1 MRMTLD
7 ALPVGASAVV
17 TALRSTG
24 AQRRRM
30 LDLGFVPGSC
40 VRALHVSPWS
50 DPVAYG
56 VRGAVIA
63 LRREDAGGVQIEML
77 RFFRRDRPMPNEAHI
92 IALAGN
98 PNVGK
103 STVFNTLTGLRQHTG
118 NWPGKT
124 VAAARGDLTYGG
136 ERFTLVDLP
145 GTYSLFPN
153 SAEEEIA
160 RDYLCSGEA
169 EAVLILA
176 DATCLER
183 SLNLVL
189 QTLEAADVPAVVCV
203 NLLDEAAKKGIV
215 LDLPALSHALGAPV
229 VGTAASCGEGL
240 DKLRAALAAAVREKP
255 RQRETAV
262 EYPRAVERAVR
273 VLEPALAPF
282 AREQSRF
289 YALRLLEDDALFFA
303 RFGADLPALA
313 AERIGEVCV
322 RARAELGELTGD
334 ALRDALVGALSAHAT
349 ALVRLCERRDET
361 AAQRRDRRLDRLL
374 TSRATGIPVMLA
386 LFGAI
391 LWLTV
396 EGANVPSQLLSR
408 ALFSAQEPLRE
419 LLAFLPPFWRGAL
432 VDGMY
437 RTLAWVVSV
446 MLPPMA
452 IFFPLFTLLEDVGYL
467 PRVAFVL
474 DRCFARAGAH
484 GRQSLTMCM
493 GLGCNACGVTGCR
506 IIDSPRERLIA
517 MLTNSLVP
525 CNGRFPLLI
534 TLLTAF
540 LSGEAMLGASA
551 GLLASLV
558 LSVCVTL
565 LVSRLLSAT
574 LLRGESSAFSLELP
588 PYRRPRVGQV
598 LVRSLLDRTVFVLGR
613 AVTVAAPAGLLIY
626 LLGNCTVGGTTL
638 LAHGAAAL
646 DPLGRALGLDGMI
659 LLAFLLGFPANE
671 IVLPIL
677 LMGYS
682 SAGTLVDGASLA
694 ELKTMLQAN
703 GWTGTTALCMLL
715 FSLFHF
721 PCGTTTLT
729 LARESKS
736 LKWTLVGVALPT
748 AVGMTVCFAV
758 HLAATWL
765 KI

>member
-1 MRMTLD
+1 
-7 ALPVGASAVV
+7 
-17 TALRSTG
+17 
-24 AQRRRM
+24 
-30 LDLGFVPGSC
+30 
-40 VRALHVSPWS
+40 
-50 DPVAYG
+50 
-56 VRGAVIA
+56 
-63 LRREDAGGVQIEML
+63 
-77 RFFRRDRPMPNEAHI
+77 MPNEAHI

-103 STVFNTLTGLRQHTG
+103 STVFNALTGLRQHTG

-215 LDLPALSHALGAPV
+215 LDLPALSRALGVPV

-240 DKLRAALAAAVREKP
+240 DELHAALAAAVREKP
-255 RQRETAV
+255 RRKETAV

-452 IFFPLFTLLEDVGYL
+452 IFFPLFTLLEDLGFL
-467 PRVAFVL
+467 PRVAFHL
-474 DRCFARAGAH
+474 DRCFQRCRACGKQA
-484 GRQSLTMCM
+484 LCMCM
-493 GLGCNACGVTGCR
+493 GLGCNAVGVMGCR
-506 IIDSPRERLIA
+506 IIQSPRERLIA
-517 MLTNSLVP
+517 ILTNALVP
-525 CNGRFPLLI
+525 CNGRFPTLI
-534 TLLTAF
+534 ALISMFFVLVEGPVGSLA
-540 LSGEAMLGASA
+540 GAAMMLG
-551 GLLASLV
+551 LIV
-558 LSVCVTL
+558 LCVGVTL
-565 LVSRLLSAT
+565 GCSRLLSAT
-574 LLRGESSAFSLELP
+574 VLKGVPSAFALELP
-588 PYRRPRVGQV
+588 PFRRPKVGQV
-598 LVRSLLDRTVFVLGR
+598 LIRSVLDRTLFVLGR
-613 AVTVAAPAGLLIY
+613 AVTVAAPAGLVIW
-626 LLGNCTVGGTTL
+626 L
-638 LAHGAAAL
+638 LANLRVGDTQLLRLLADTLEPAGRF
-646 DPLGRALGLDGMI
+646 LGMDGVI
-659 LLAFLLGFPANE
+659 LLAFILGFPANE
-671 IVLPIL
+671 IVLPIM
-677 LMGYS
+677 LMTYLS
-682 SAGTLVDGASLA
+682 QGTLVEVQGLDSLRA
-694 ELKTMLQAN
+694 LLVAN
-703 GWTGTTALCMLL
+703 GWTLRTAACVAL
-715 FSLFHF
+715 FSLFHW
-721 PCGTTTLT
+721 PCSTTTLT
-729 LARESKS
+729 VYKETHS
-736 LKWTLVGVALPT
+736 LKWTAVAVLLPT
-748 AVGMTVCFAV
+748 LTGVTLCALVSALSRLLGA
-758 HLAATWL
+758 
-765 KI
+765 

>member
-1 MRMTLD
+1 MELTEPLPD
-7 ALPVGASAVV
+7 AAPPTDPADDV
-17 TALRSTG
+17 
-24 AQRRRM
+24 RRAEAICHA
-30 LDLGFVPGSC
+30 C
-40 VRALHVSPWS
+40 V
-50 DPVAYG
+50 
-56 VRGAVIA
+56 
-63 LRREDAGGVQIEML
+63 
-77 RFFRRDRPMPNEAHI
+77 
-92 IALAGN
+92 
-98 PNVGK
+98 
-103 STVFNTLTGLRQHTG
+103 
-118 NWPGKT
+118 
-124 VAAARGDLTYGG
+124 TYG
-136 ERFTLVDLP
+136 T
-145 GTYSLFPN
+145 
-153 SAEEEIA
+153 AE
-160 RDYLCSGEA
+160 Y
-169 EAVLILA
+169 
-176 DATCLER
+176 
-183 SLNLVL
+183 
-189 QTLEAADVPAVVCV
+189 AA
-203 NLLDEAAKKGIV
+203 
-215 LDLPALSHALGAPV
+215 
-229 VGTAASCGEGL
+229 
-240 DKLRAALAAAVREKP
+240 
-255 RQRETAV
+255 
-262 EYPRAVERAVR
+262 
-273 VLEPALAPF
+273 
-282 AREQSRF
+282 
-289 YALRLLEDDALFFA
+289 
-303 RFGADLPALA
+303 
-313 AERIGEVCV
+313 
-322 RARAELGELTGD
+322 
-334 ALRDALVGALSAHAT
+334 
-349 ALVRLCERRDET
+349 
-361 AAQRRDRRLDRLL
+361 RDRRLDRLL

-551 GLLASLV
+551 GLLAALV

-626 LLGNCTVGGTTL
+626 LMGNCTVGGTTL

-659 LLAFLLGFPANE
+659 LLAFLLAFILGLPANE

-694 ELKTMLQAN
+694 ELKTMLLAN